1 MQCEGMFKFRGL
13 THVDAGSFT
22 KPDGE
27 VVAYKESYKL
37 KVDELT
43 QYGLQERVF
52 KLAPDS
58 NLLPVLRQLNFYDD
72 VHLLF
77 DVIVYASGCRVIPVG
92 IMKDNQNEKQR
103 NN

>member
-13 THVDAGSFT
+13 THVEAGSFIN
-22 KPDGE
+22 KNGE
-27 VVAYKESYKL
+27 TIQYNEGYKL

-43 QYGLQERVF
+43 NYGLQERVF
-52 KLAPDS
+52 KLAPDN
-58 NLLPVLRQLNFYDD
+58 NLLPVLRQLNVYDD

-92 IMKDNQNEKQR
+92 IIKDNQNEE
-103 NN
+103 

>member
-22 KPDGE
+22 PKGGG
-27 VVAYKESYKL
+27 VVEYKESYKL
-37 KVDELT
+37 KLDELT

-58 NLLPVLRQLNFYDD
+58 NLLPVLRQLNVYDD
-72 VHLLF
+72 VHLIF
-77 DVIVYASGCRVIPVG
+77 DVIVYSSGCRVIPVG
-92 IMKDNQNEKQR
+92 IIKDKQEEKQR